1 MISGSTAN
9 IKGDGTPVSM
19 ADHSPNTIIS
29 CFKPSDHPSAT
40 ILVVSIDHIPQPRPS
55 PKIPKIQN
63 KPKFKSV
70 MYNSTHPIWYLNFA
84 MLLVEFYLWVN
95 NIFQYQHV
103 LTELRHQWMMCQSG
117 YHKPK
122 SGQSGAKNRLDY
134 MGSSAHVRKLLSTKR
149 QK

>member
-9 IKGDGTPVSM
+9 IKGDRTPVSM

-63 KPKFKSV
+63 KPKFKTV

-84 MLLVEFYLWVN
+84 MLVEFYLWV

-103 LTELRHQWMMCQSG
+103 LAELRHQWRCQATTNQNLG
-117 YHKPK
+117 NLGPK
-122 SGQSGAKNRLDY
+122 TGRTIWD
-134 MGSSAHVRKLLSTKR
+134 GSSAHVRKLLSTKR